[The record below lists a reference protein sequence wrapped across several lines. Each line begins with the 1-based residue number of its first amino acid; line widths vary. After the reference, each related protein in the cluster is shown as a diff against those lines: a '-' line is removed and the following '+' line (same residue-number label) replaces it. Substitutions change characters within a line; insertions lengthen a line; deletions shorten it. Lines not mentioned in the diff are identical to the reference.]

1 MKSKKLKKNKKL
13 KRGFTLVELLAV
25 IVILAIILA
34 IAVPTISSLINNSK
48 TNTIGSSAK
57 MILNAIRLKE
67 LEDPSFDA
75 TTINE
80 TNLSSLNIS
89 NADYKTVMIKKVNG
103 ENYITLV
110 GQNKFEG
117 YTASGTKTDVSNY
130 PTSTTTYTNGANA
143 PELVSGMTPIKWN
156 GSSWVD
162 TTAADASWY
171 NYDTTNKLWAN
182 AKTADGSMW
191 VWIPRY
197 IYKIPTASWH
207 TATAGEVA
215 IQFSKGIN
223 DNWNNAVIGNLTL
236 TGTAD
241 ASNNKWTVHPA
252 FTFGSTELTGIWVA
266 KFEASNNGG
275 KVASKPNVSSWTNIN
290 IATMFN
296 NSRNM
301 ETDSTYG
308 WGTSGENLDTHMM
321 KNTEWGAVAYI
332 SRSAYGKNGEIWIN
346 NINTDLATG
355 YGSSITGCSGS
366 SVSAAMVR
374 SATCPAGNTYETATG
389 INASASG
396 NITGVYDMSGGAW
409 EYVMGN
415 LDNLPASSGL
425 TMSNIQDKYINKYSS
440 SNNYGY
446 NNSTYGDA
454 YFETSSGAYLNNA
467 SGPTTAGWHSD
478 YTYAPYSAGPWFLR
492 GGYCSDG
499 TGAGAF
505 SFYRGSGGAYTN
517 HSFRSVVLVAPGL

>member
-1 MKSKKLKKNKKL
+1 MKK
-13 KRGFTLVELLAV
+13 GFTLVELLAV

-80 TNLSSLNIS
+80 TNLSTLNIS
-89 NADYKTVMIKKVNG
+89 NTDYKSVLVKKING

-130 PTSTTTYTNGANA
+130 PTSTTTFINGANA

-156 GSSWVD
+156 GSAWVD
-162 TTAADASWY
+162 TVSTDSSWY

-207 TATAGEVA
+207 TSTAGEIA

-223 DNWNNAVIGNLTL
+223 DNWNSAVIGNLTL

-241 ASNNKWTVHPA
+241 ASNNKWTTHPA
-252 FTFGSTELTGIWVA
+252 FTFGSTEVTGIWVS

-275 KVASKPNVSSWTNIN
+275 KVASKPNATSWTAIN
-290 IATMFN
+290 VATMFN
-296 NSRNM
+296 NSRSM
-301 ETDSTYG
+301 ETDTTYG
-308 WGTSGENLDTHMM
+308 WDNTGTNLDTHMM
-321 KNTEWGAVAYI
+321 KNTEWGAAAYL

-346 NINTDLATG
+346 NINTDLTTG
-355 YGSSITGCSGS
+355 YGPSITGCAGS
-366 SVSAAMVR
+366 SASTAMLR
-374 SATCPAGNTYETATG
+374 SATCPVGNTYETATG

-396 NITGVYDMSGGAW
+396 NITGIYDMSGGAW

-425 TMSNIQDKYINKYSS
+425 TMANVADKYINRYSS
-440 SNNYGY
+440 TNNYSY
-446 NNSTYGDA
+446 NNTTYGDA
-454 YFETSSGAYLNNA
+454 YYETSAGAYLNN
-467 SGPTTAGWHSD
+467 STGPTTAGWYSD
-478 YTYAPYSAGPWFLR
+478 YTYAPYSANPWFIR
-492 GGYCSDG
+492 GGYYYSG
-499 TGAGAF
+499 AYAGAF
-505 SFYRGSGGAYTN
+505 YFHRYGGGAYTGTC
-517 HSFRSVVLVAPGL
+517 FRPVIVIANNL